1 MELIL
6 INSSKLKIMLTGDEM
21 KKYELDTDKIDYDTT
36 ATRKA
41 FWSILDDARSE
52 TGFNAASDKVFIQ
65 LYPSKKGGCEMYVT
79 KLGEPCMPAVANKSS
94 HTSPR
99 GNVQII
105 PAERHGGGNERFGA
119 YAFETM
125 EALLCVCR
133 RLLSLNWSGESRA
146 YRDHRG
152 RFFLFLSE
160 VYHGAYAPLDQ
171 LSFISEYG
179 TPENAERL
187 KLYISEYATCICQ
200 HDAIYRL
207 GVL

>member
-6 INSSKLKIMLTGDEM
+6 INASKLKIMLTGDEM
-21 KKYELDTDKIDYDTT
+21 KKYDLDTDTIDYDTT

-52 TGFNAASDKVFIQ
+52 TGFDAASDRVFIQ

-79 KLGEPCMPAVANKSS
+79 KLGDICLPTR
-94 HTSPR
+94 TSKAPHGTPH
-99 GNVQII
+99 GNVKII
-105 PAERHGGGNERFGA
+105 PAERHGGGRERLGA
-119 YAFETM
+119 YAFETL

-133 RLLSLNWSGESRA
+133 RLLSLHWDGESRA
-146 YRDHRG
+146 YRDYRG
-152 RFFLFLSE
+152 KFFLFLSE
-160 VYHGAYAPLDQ
+160 VYQSVYTPLDE

-179 TPENAERL
+179 TRENAERL
-187 KLYISEYATCICQ
+187 RLYISEHATCICNS
-200 HDAIYRL
+200 DAIRQL

>member
-21 KKYELDTDKIDYDTT
+21 KKYDLDTDMIDYDTT

-52 TGFNAASDKVFIQ
+52 TGFDAASDRVFIQ

-79 KLGEPCMPAVANKSS
+79 KLGESCALPRTGRTPSG
-94 HTSPR
+94 TSR
-99 GNVQII
+99 GSLQII
-105 PAERHGGGNERFGA
+105 PADRRSGGRGRLGA
-119 YAFETM
+119 YAFETL

-133 RLLSLNWSGESRA
+133 LLLARNWDGESRA
-146 YRDHRG
+146 YKDRHG
-152 RFFLFLSE
+152 KFFLLLAE
-160 VYHGAYAPLDQ
+160 PDMGGYAPLDE

-179 TPENAERL
+179 TSENAERL
-187 KLYISEYATCICQ
+187 RLYISEHATCLCAA
-200 HDAIYRL
+200 DAVGKL

>member
-41 FWSILDDARSE
+41 FWSILDDAKSE
-52 TGFNAASDKVFIQ
+52 TGFDAASDKVFIQ
-65 LYPSKKGGCEMYVT
+65 LYPSRKGGCEMYVT
-79 KLGEPCMPAVANKSS
+79 KLGEQLLP
-94 HTSPR
+94 PR
-99 GNVQII
+99 GSRLSRSTAHDNLQII
-105 PAERHGGGNERFGA
+105 PADRHTGGRERFGA
-119 YAFETM
+119 YVFETM

-133 RLLSLNWSGESRA
+133 RLLALKWNGESRA
-146 YRDHRG
+146 YRDRNG
-152 RFFLFLSE
+152 RCFLLLSE
-160 VYHGAYAPLDQ
+160 VCHSIYAPLDE

-179 TPENAERL
+179 TAESAEHL
-187 KLYISEYATCICQ
+187 HLYISEHATCICE
-200 HDAIYRL
+200 HGAVSTL

>member
-21 KKYELDTDKIDYDTT
+21 KKYELDTDTIDYDTT

-52 TGFNAASDKVFIQ
+52 TGFDAASDRVFIQ

-79 KLGEPCMPAVANKSS
+79 KLGEICLPTTHLKAPQNAS
-94 HTSPR
+94 R
-99 GNVQII
+99 GNLQII
-105 PAERHGGGNERFGA
+105 PAERYGGGRERFGA
-119 YAFETM
+119 YAFETLDAM
-125 EALLCVCR
+125 LCVCR

-146 YRDHRG
+146 YRDYLG
-152 RFFLFLSE
+152 KFFLFLSDAHQG
-160 VYHGAYAPLDQ
+160 YYAPLDE

-187 KLYISEYATCICQ
+187 RLYISEHATCIC
-200 HDAIYRL
+200 DSGAIRQL